1 MDEFMDVL
9 FGNPPAPAPPLAR
22 APCPASRTLA
32 DRVTVLET
40 AMTGLRRHITRPPL
54 LRVPADSAIDCGRS
68 SRAGATALPCPL
80 RQPLPFRAVPT
91 TACYLQ
97 SLIFRAPSL
106 QQCFGDMAEDFQ
118 LPSELLDDGF
128 FNAFFADREGNLEEE
143 KEDDLSGRNR
153 QMQNDK
159 LRPQARDLLNGAA
172 GKQAALFELDDA
184 ERRRQS
190 HHERWLLNLQILRLK
205 QKQLLQQQPYAAR
218 TGISYGD
225 SSSVGL
231 PPLSRTPFLL
241 QHQPHSACAARSVFL
256 CRSGARKQSAGTGVF
271 LPRTTMS
278 KADPQKKSSAASS
291 TVQTPAR
298 DNTTLPSGFANQ
310 NDTFTGRA
318 VDAVRTHSH
327 LQPAAIRTP
336 MSYLPRKWN

>member
-1 MDEFMDVL
+1 
-9 FGNPPAPAPPLAR
+9 
-22 APCPASRTLA
+22 
-32 DRVTVLET
+32 
-40 AMTGLRRHITRPPL
+40 
-54 LRVPADSAIDCGRS
+54 
-68 SRAGATALPCPL
+68 
-80 RQPLPFRAVPT
+80 
-91 TACYLQ
+91 
-97 SLIFRAPSL
+97 
-106 QQCFGDMAEDFQ
+106 MAEDFQ

-184 ERRRQS
+184 ERRRRS

-218 TGISYGD
+218 TGISYGG

-231 PPLSRTPFLL
+231 PPLSRTPFLF
-241 QHQPHSACAARSVFL
+241 QHQLHSACAARLVFL

-291 TVQTPAR
+291 TVKTPAR